1 MNAYE
6 KLGVFY
12 LGREVDPASGART
25 DRPLLYDS
33 TDLVTHA
40 VIVGMTGSG
49 KTGLGIALLEEAAMD
64 RVPVI
69 ALDPKGDLGN
79 LLLTFPALAPA
90 DFRPWIDETAAAAA
104 ARSAD
109 DEAANVAKTWREGLA
124 SWEQDGDRI
133 RRLREA
139 ADFAIFTPG
148 GTAGLPIALLRS
160 LAAPPAAARADEE
173 SLRDRIESTV
183 GGLLFLLGIEA
194 DPAQSREHILLS
206 TLLDQAWREGRSL
219 DLASLI
225 REIQTPPVQRVGVLD
240 LESFFPQGDR
250 FALAM
255 RVNNLLASP
264 GFAAWRDGDPLDVDT
279 LLRAPDGKP
288 RVSVVS
294 LAHLDDAQRMFFVT
308 VLLGEIVS
316 WMRALPGTSSL
327 RAVLLMD
334 EVFGFL
340 PPTANPPSKKPLL
353 TLLKQARAYG
363 LGVVVATQNPVDL
376 DYKALSNAGSW
387 FLGRLQ
393 TERDVLRVLDGLEG
407 ASAAGGASFDRA
419 RTQAVISGLAKR
431 RFYLHDVHH
440 DAPALFETRWTMS
453 YLAGPLTRVQIDR
466 LMAPRKGGAAV
477 SPAAAVT
484 AAPAASPA
492 PTAAPAPSAAA
503 ARRASSG
510 PSTSDRPVLPPG
522 VSEGFVPSASGA
534 GGLVYRPSL
543 LGVASL
549 HFVDAKSG
557 VDVWDDRAWL
567 ASIDEESADPWESAD
582 ATTMGAKDLAKTPE
596 GAAAFDALPA
606 AATRPASYEA
616 WGRALAARVYRDA
629 SLTLLRCDDLG
640 ETSKPGEAEG
650 TFRGRLAQKKREER
664 DAAAEKLKAKYA
676 AKVATLTERV
686 RRDEQRVEKEKAQQT
701 QQSFQTAVAVGAT
714 VLGALLGTRSRSMG
728 TIGRAS
734 TALRSAGRVAREGE
748 DVRAAGDTLAADQAA
763 LAELER
769 QLQTE
774 LDALNVDLDP
784 STLALT
790 QVPVK
795 PRKADTR
802 VQGVWLAW
810 LPWRSGAGGAL
821 QPDSRTTSA
830 SNP

>member
-279 LLRAPDGKP
+279 LLRAG
-288 RVSVVS
+288 RQ
-294 LAHLDDAQRMFFVT
+294 AAR
-308 VLLGEIVS
+308 
-316 WMRALPGTSSL
+316 L
-327 RAVLLMD
+327 RRL
-334 EVFGFL
+334 
-340 PPTANPPSKKPLL
+340 
-353 TLLKQARAYG
+353 ARAPRRR
-363 LGVVVATQNPVDL
+363 A
-376 DYKALSNAGSW
+376 A
-387 FLGRLQ
+387 
-393 TERDVLRVLDGLEG
+393 DVLRHRAARRDRLVDAGAAGHLQPARGALDGRGVRLPAAHGEPAVQEAAAHAVEAGAGVRAGRGRGHAESRGPGLQSALERG
-407 ASAAGGASFDRA
+407 LVVPRETPDRA
-419 RTQAVISGLAKR
+419 RRPPRPR
-431 RFYLHDVHH
+431 R
-440 DAPALFETRWTMS
+440 
-453 YLAGPLTRVQIDR
+453 
-466 LMAPRKGGAAV
+466 
-477 SPAAAVT
+477 
-484 AAPAASPA
+484 
-492 PTAAPAPSAAA
+492 
-503 ARRASSG
+503 ARR
-510 PSTSDRPVLPPG
+510 R
-522 VSEGFVPSASGA
+522 E
-534 GGLVYRPSL
+534 
-543 LGVASL
+543 
-549 HFVDAKSG
+549 
-557 VDVWDDRAWL
+557 
-567 ASIDEESADPWESAD
+567 
-582 ATTMGAKDLAKTPE
+582 
-596 GAAAFDALPA
+596 
-606 AATRPASYEA
+606 
-616 WGRALAARVYRDA
+616 
-629 SLTLLRCDDLG
+629 
-640 ETSKPGEAEG
+640 
-650 TFRGRLAQKKREER
+650 RGRR
-664 DAAAEKLKAKYA
+664 
-676 AKVATLTERV
+676 RV
-686 RRDEQRVEKEKAQQT
+686 V
-701 QQSFQTAVAVGAT
+701 
-714 VLGALLGTRSRSMG
+714 RSR
-728 TIGRAS
+728 
-734 TALRSAGRVAREGE
+734 AR
-748 DVRAAGDTLAADQAA
+748 R
-763 LAELER
+763 R
-769 QLQTE
+769 
-774 LDALNVDLDP
+774 
-784 STLALT
+784 
-790 QVPVK
+790 
-795 PRKADTR
+795 
-802 VQGVWLAW
+802 
-810 LPWRSGAGGAL
+810 
-821 QPDSRTTSA
+821 
-830 SNP
+830 